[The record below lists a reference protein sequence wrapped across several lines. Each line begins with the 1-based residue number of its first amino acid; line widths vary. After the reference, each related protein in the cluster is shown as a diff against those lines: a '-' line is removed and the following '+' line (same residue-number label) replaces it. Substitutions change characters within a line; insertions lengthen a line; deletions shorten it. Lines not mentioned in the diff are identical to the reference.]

1 MLMQCVD
8 KQPDTILMYRGL
20 IWPSKSPDLS
30 PIEHMWDALDNRIR
44 NRPVQPRTRQELEIA
59 LPDESTLHII
69 NEETLPSI
77 HRYQGWPF
85 DTLNCK
91 FDEKQLLNHLLKR
104 SLMHVSVSSFLL
116 GKKTWIGTICK

>member
-1 MLMQCVD
+1 
-8 KQPDTILMYRGL
+8 
-20 IWPSKSPDLS
+20 
-30 PIEHMWDALDNRIR
+30 MWDALDNRIR

-116 GKKTWIGTICK
+116 GKKTWIDTICKIIATWCNNHHVKDFTKSCKLKSRG